1 MVNQQLINY
10 IKTEEAQ
17 GYTPQQLRNY
27 LIQQGYNPSEVDEAI
42 NYANARN
49 IYQFSQ
55 PTQQFQTSQNVS
67 SKERPVAITI
77 IAILYFI
84 SGGFTLINSII
95 NLIRGQ
101 AAAASIPII
110 GGFLGGFIIGFSIF
124 GLAMGAIN
132 LLVGY
137 GLWTLKNWARII
149 AIIGSVLI
157 CLTIIGIPIG
167 AIFIWLLVKKD
178 TKEAF
183 GVA

>member
-1 MVNQQLINY
+1 
-10 IKTEEAQ
+10 
-17 GYTPQQLRNY
+17 
-27 LIQQGYNPSEVDEAI
+27 
-42 NYANARN
+42 
-49 IYQFSQ
+49 
-55 PTQQFQTSQNVS
+55 
-67 SKERPVAITI
+67 
-77 IAILYFI
+77 
-84 SGGFTLINSII
+84 
-95 NLIRGQ
+95 
-101 AAAASIPII
+101 
-110 GGFLGGFIIGFSIF
+110 
-124 GLAMGAIN
+124 MGAIN

>member
-17 GYTPQQLRNY
+17 GYTPQQLRSY
-27 LIQQGYNPSEVDEAI
+27 LIQQGYNTQDVDEAL
-42 NYANARN
+42 NYANVKN
-49 IYQFSQ
+49 IYPQ
-55 PTQQFQTSQNVS
+55 PQSNFKKAPIQNS
-67 SKERPVAITI
+67 AAKERPVAITV

-84 SGGFTLINSII
+84 SGGFSLINSII

-101 AAAASIPII
+101 AAAASIPIL
-110 GGFLGGFIIGFSIF
+110 GGLLGGFVIGFSIF
-124 GLAMGAIN
+124 GLAMGGIN
-132 LLVGY
+132 ILVGY

-149 AIIGSVLI
+149 AIIGSVLV

-178 TKEAF
+178 TKQAF
-183 GVA
+183 GVQ